1 MYNQEANFSMYDE
14 LLDKQHLHLY
24 KLSSKLSLMNKRCVS
39 SKEIKAVLKELL
51 ALLSHHF
58 TDEEAFMRHIQ
69 YPDLSTHLHINRR
82 ILMQVENI
90 IISNSKFINVMT
102 EGLDKVLKDIIH
114 IHITEED
121 TKVSL
126 YYEQKFIY
134 KK

>member
-1 MYNQEANFSMYDE
+1 MYNLENNFSMYDE
-14 LLDKQHLHLY
+14 LLDKQHLNLY
-24 KLSSKLSLMNKRCVS
+24 KLSNKLSLMNKRCVS
-39 SKEIKAVLKELL
+39 SKEIKIVLKELL
-51 ALLSHHF
+51 ILLNHHF
-58 TDEEAFMRHIQ
+58 SDEEAFMQHIQ
-69 YPDLSTHLHINRR
+69 YPDLSAHLRIHRR

>member
-1 MYNQEANFSMYDE
+1 MYDE

-58 TDEEAFMRHIQ
+58 ADEEAFMQHIQ
-69 YPDLSTHLHINRR
+69 YPDLSAHLRIHRR

>member
-1 MYNQEANFSMYDE
+1 MYDE

-58 TDEEAFMRHIQ
+58 ADEEAFMRHIQ
-69 YPDLSTHLHINRR
+69 YPDLSTHLHIHRR

-102 EGLDKVLKDIIH
+102 EGLDKVLRDLTHVHII
-114 IHITEED
+114 EED
-121 TKVSL
+121 IKVSL
-126 YYEQKFIY
+126 FYEQKFIY

>member
-58 TDEEAFMRHIQ
+58 ADEEAFMRHIQ
-69 YPDLSTHLHINRR
+69 YPDLSTHLHIHRR

-102 EGLDKVLKDIIH
+102 EGLDKVLRDLIHVHII
-114 IHITEED
+114 EED
-121 TKVSL
+121 IKISL
-126 YYEQKFIY
+126 FYEQKFIY